1 MAHGGGADK
10 GQEVKGELAEFILQ
24 DDPAGGTGELPGQI
38 DLLVGKQPG
47 GIIQP
52 LGAVMIAGNGQH
64 RDVLMSKLGQKPVQ
78 QQNCGGRGQGGIVNI
93 PGQRHRLHIVGSAQ
107 VKDLL

>member
-52 LGAVMIAGNGQH
+52 LGAVMVAGNGQH
-64 RDVLMSKLGQKPVQ
+64 RDVPMSKLGQKPVQ

-107 VKDLL
+107 VKNLL

>member
-1 MAHGGGADK
+1 
-10 GQEVKGELAEFILQ
+10 
-24 DDPAGGTGELPGQI
+24 
-38 DLLVGKQPG
+38 
-47 GIIQP
+47 
-52 LGAVMIAGNGQH
+52 
-64 RDVLMSKLGQKPVQ
+64 MSKLGQKPVQ